1 MRCGWIRAPGGEHP
15 TAVRHLGGPPLPS
28 DNGSVPTLPADLRL
42 GSLRVETPVVLAPM
56 AGITNA
62 AYRRLCAEQG
72 AGLYVSEMITS
83 RGLVEG
89 DEVTRKMLTFDDLE
103 TVRSVQLYGTDPV
116 YIGKAVEILCADH
129 GVAHVDLN
137 FGCPVPKVT
146 RKGGGG
152 ALPWKRGLLAEILEH
167 AVAAATPYD
176 VPVTMK
182 TRKGLDDDHLTYLD
196 AGRIAQESGVA
207 AIALH
212 GRTVQQAYSGEADWD
227 AIAALVDHVDLP
239 VLGNGDIWEAA
250 DAVRMVEQTGAA
262 GVVVGRG
269 CLGRPWLFRDLAAAF
284 HGEDVATLPMLG
296 EVKAMMRRHAELL
309 SEHMGEERGCKEFR
323 KHIAWYL
330 KGFPAGGELRHQL
343 ALVDSLATLDALL
356 AGLDDAAPFPE
367 RELGTPRGRQGARG
381 RRSCSPTGGWTTPTG
396 AARTC
401 ARTSTRPPGA
411 DPALPERRHG
421 SVTGEPEHAGIYR
434 GRLGQAE
441 FPVLHSMIAST
452 WA

>member
-1 MRCGWIRAPGGEHP
+1 M
-15 TAVRHLGGPPLPS
+15 PS
-28 DNGSVPTLPADLRL
+28 LTL
-42 GSLRVETPVVLAPM
+42 GSLTVDVPVVLAPM

-72 AGLYVSEMITS
+72 AGLYVCEMITS

-89 DEVTRKMLTFDDLE
+89 DQHTKDMLVFDDLE

-116 YIGKAVEILCADH
+116 YVGKAAEILCAEY
-129 GVAHVDLN
+129 GVAHIDLN

-152 ALPWKRGLLAEILEH
+152 ALPWKRGLLAEILEQ

-182 TRKGLDDDHLTYLD
+182 TRKGIDDDHLTYLD

-212 GRTVQQAYSGEADWD
+212 GRTVAQAYSGQADWD
-227 AIAALVDHVDLP
+227 AIGELAASVDIP

-250 DAVRMVEQTGAA
+250 DALRMVEHTGAA

-284 HGEDVATLPMLG
+284 RGTLRDASSLGSSGTELPGLPRLG
-296 EVKAMMRRHAELL
+296 EVAAMMRRHADLL
-309 SEHMGEERGCKEFR
+309 CQHMGEERGCKEFR
-323 KHIAWYL
+323 KHVTWYL
-330 KGFPAGGELRHQL
+330 KGFAAGGEMRRSLGLVQTL
-343 ALVDSLATLDALL
+343 ADLDRLL
-356 AGLDDAAPFPE
+356 AALDPHEPFPVG
-367 RELGTPRGRQGARG
+367 ELGAPRGRQGSPRG
-381 RRSCSPTGGWTTPTG
+381 RVVLPEGWLDDADGAGCHLQEDAHAATGG
-396 AARTC
+396 
-401 ARTSTRPPGA
+401 
-411 DPALPERRHG
+411 
-421 SVTGEPEHAGIYR
+421 
-434 GRLGQAE
+434 
-441 FPVLHSMIAST
+441 
-452 WA
+452 

>member
-1 MRCGWIRAPGGEHP
+1 MPESL
-15 TAVRHLGGPPLPS
+15 TLGP
-28 DNGSVPTLPADLRL
+28 
-42 GSLRVETPVVLAPM
+42 LRVDTPVVLAPM

-72 AGLYVSEMITS
+72 AGLYVCEMITS

-89 DEVTRKMLTFDDLE
+89 DETTKKMLVFDELE
-103 TVRSVQLYGTDPV
+103 SVRSVQLYGTDPV

-152 ALPWKRGLLAEILEH
+152 ALPWKRGLLGEILEH
-167 AVAAATPYD
+167 AVSAAAPYD

-227 AIAALVDHVDLP
+227 AIAALVDHVDIP

-250 DAVRMVEQTGAA
+250 DALRMVEQTGAA

-284 HGEDVATLPMLG
+284 HGEDVATLPTLG

-323 KHIAWYL
+323 KHITWYL

-343 ALVDSLATLDALL
+343 ALVDSLASLDQLL

-367 RELGTPRGRQGARG
+367 RELGTPRGRQGAPRKKVVLPDGWLDDTDG
-381 RRSCSPTGGWTTPTG
+381 RDAHLREDVDETTGG
-396 AARTC
+396 
-401 ARTSTRPPGA
+401 
-411 DPALPERRHG
+411 
-421 SVTGEPEHAGIYR
+421 
-434 GRLGQAE
+434 
-441 FPVLHSMIAST
+441 
-452 WA
+452 